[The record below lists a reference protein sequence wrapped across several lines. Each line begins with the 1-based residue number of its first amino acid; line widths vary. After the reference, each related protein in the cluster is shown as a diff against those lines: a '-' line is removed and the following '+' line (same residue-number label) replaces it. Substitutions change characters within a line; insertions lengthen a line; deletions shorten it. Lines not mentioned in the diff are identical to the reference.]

1 MINFI
6 QNKQIPTVTNSEWY
20 IFLINSNVYFNKLD
34 SRFIIFF
41 SKSKTINHF
50 LSFAI
55 SFWIMI
61 YAIKIFIIKKMW
73 WSMTKFQWSAIY
85 LYAFVMLN
93 QINIKVPS
101 FLAHCS
107 YLYAVVFVILFMTG
121 VFAFFNCHFW
131 RGCRIIL

>member
-6 QNKQIPTVTNSEWY
+6 QNKQIPTVTNSEWC

-34 SRFIIFF
+34 SRFITFF

-50 LSFAI
+50 LSFAL
-55 SFWIMI
+55 SFLNNDLCNKDL
-61 YAIKIFIIKKMW
+61 YNKKMW

-101 FLAHCS
+101 LLAHCS